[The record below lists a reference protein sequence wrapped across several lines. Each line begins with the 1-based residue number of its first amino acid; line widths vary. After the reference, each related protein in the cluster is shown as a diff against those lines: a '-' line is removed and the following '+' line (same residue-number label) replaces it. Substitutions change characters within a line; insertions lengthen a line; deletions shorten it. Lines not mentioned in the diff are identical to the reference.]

1 MDNRLPIALSVTAL
15 VVALVGS
22 TPLGHAAASAVKT
35 GVGKASRA
43 TPQRSTVLRGPRG
56 PRGKR
61 GRRGPAGPRG
71 PIGPIGPIGLA
82 GPRGPTGVAG
92 EDGLPGA
99 DGLPGPVDVVQIVGS
114 TPNPPGE
121 QTLVVAAC
129 PEDMKVIGG
138 GVYATGDFAA
148 QQSVNAS
155 SPSADGTNWFGYVD
169 NRGSTSQPIS
179 AIALCAHVTSWTPPI
194 APGLPEKP

>member
-1 MDNRLPIALSVTAL
+1 MQNRLPIALSLTAL
-15 VVALVGS
+15 VVALLGS

-35 GVGKASRA
+35 GVDKASRS
-43 TPQRSTVLRGPRG
+43 THERSTVLRGPRG

-61 GRRGPAGPRG
+61 GRRGPVGPRG
-71 PIGPIGPIGLA
+71 PIGPIGLTGA
-82 GPRGPTGVAG
+82 RGPTGATG

-114 TPNPPGE
+114 VQNPPGE
-121 QTLVVAAC
+121 QTLVVAGC

-148 QQSVNAS
+148 QQSVNAT

-194 APGLPEKP
+194 APGLPAR